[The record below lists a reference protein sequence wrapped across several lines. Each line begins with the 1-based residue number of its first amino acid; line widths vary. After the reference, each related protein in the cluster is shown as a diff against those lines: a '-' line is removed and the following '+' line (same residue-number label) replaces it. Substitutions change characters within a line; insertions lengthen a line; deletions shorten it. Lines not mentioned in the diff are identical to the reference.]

1 MLFQV
6 EGCFSEEVILSRVMY
21 KNKTEDAS
29 HAFSQAVYIPDRGK
43 NKSKDSKDEYDWIK
57 YGKTL
62 AGPDE
67 W

>member
-1 MLFQV
+1 M
-6 EGCFSEEVILSRVMY
+6 SRVMY